1 MDKVFIWYLKF
12 LIFFF
17 LNWLNFKT
25 IIMSQVI
32 VFFTFLSTLNENTYN
47 CQIFQLHLFWNIWNG
62 KNPRFLYKYVF
73 SIHSKKFIETKQIS
87 YVNSQGK
94 SDFFFH
100 PYITTHFLT
109 PSSFG
114 QARGEFQLR
123 SLGMFKMLFNRHCLN
138 SVVFIQLI
146 SKNLWKCTA
155 KIILDGVILIY
166 WWFFK
171 IV

>member
-1 MDKVFIWYLKF
+1 MISKVFN
-12 LIFFF
+12 FFF

-32 VFFTFLSTLNENTYN
+32 VFFTFLSTLKVNTYN
-47 CQIFQLHLFWNIWNG
+47 CQKIQLHLFWNIWNG
-62 KNPRFLYKYVF
+62 KNPRFLCKYVF

-94 SDFFFH
+94 FDFFFH

-146 SKNLWKCTA
+146 SKN
-155 KIILDGVILIY
+155 
-166 WWFFK
+166 
-171 IV
+171 

>member
-1 MDKVFIWYLKF
+1 MISKVFN
-12 LIFFF
+12 FFF

-47 CQIFQLHLFWNIWNG
+47 CQIFQLHLFWNIWN
-62 KNPRFLYKYVF
+62 PRFLYKCIF

-94 SDFFFH
+94 SDFFFC
-100 PYITTHFLT
+100 PYITQNSSHFFT

-114 QARGEFQLR
+114 QARGEFQMR
-123 SLGMFKMLFNRHCLN
+123 SFGMFKMLFNRHCLN

-146 SKNLWKCTA
+146 SKN
-155 KIILDGVILIY
+155 
-166 WWFFK
+166 
-171 IV
+171 

>member
-1 MDKVFIWYLKF
+1 
-12 LIFFF
+12 
-17 LNWLNFKT
+17 
-25 IIMSQVI
+25 MSQVI

-73 SIHSKKFIETKQIS
+73 SIHSKKFIETRQIS
-87 YVNSQGK
+87 YVNSQGE

-100 PYITTHFLT
+100 PYITQNTSHFLT

-114 QARGEFQLR
+114 QTFDFKLYIETWQARGEFQMR
-123 SLGMFKMLFNRHCLN
+123 SFEMYKILFNRHCLN
-138 SVVFIQLI
+138 SVVFIQLL

-155 KIILDGVILIY
+155 LIILDGVLSNFA
-166 WWFFK
+166 W
-171 IV
+171 